1 MNVVFQNNNTPVV
14 MVGHSMGCPM
24 SLYFLTQQ
32 TKAWK
37 DKYVKSLITLA
48 GPWGGS
54 AKSLEIFAVGTDL
67 SDKINNIPILSEVL
81 MDATRFVERT
91 NPSLAWM
98 MPTSQIWSSDPLVKT
113 PSMDYTAANIGD
125 FFKLLGVPNMAM
137 MYEDTRGLTASLP
150 SPGVEVCHYQGDA

>member
-1 MNVVFQNNNTPVV
+1 MSLFQNGNTPVI
-14 MVGHSMGCPM
+14 MIAHSMGCTM

-125 FFKLLGVPNMAM
+125 FFKLLGVPDMAM
-137 MYEDTRGLTASLP
+137 MYEDTRGLTADLP
-150 SPGVEVCHYQGDA
+150 SPGVEVCHY